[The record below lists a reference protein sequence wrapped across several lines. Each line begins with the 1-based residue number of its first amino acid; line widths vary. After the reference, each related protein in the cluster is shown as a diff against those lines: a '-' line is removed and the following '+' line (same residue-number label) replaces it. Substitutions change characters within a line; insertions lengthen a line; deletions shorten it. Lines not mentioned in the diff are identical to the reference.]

1 MTRQES
7 ELMEKP
13 KRTYKTYLIY
23 SAIILGV
30 VAIIYGF
37 YSLYAERNRL
47 AASLA
52 ETESKLAQV
61 EKKYAQEKNLT
72 QGLMRSKQSLEGL
85 LRGMEAK
92 VKEANDEKEKL
103 LAEKEHLEE
112 NWLKKA
118 EGQAK
123 IIADLT
129 QRIEKMKEVRDEIV
143 ARYKEKVEII
153 QKNEQ
158 TIAELTNSLQKSE
171 YELKRTSK
179 KLDMCGEHNGRL
191 CTINEELVEMYKN
204 KGLVNVISV
213 SEPLTQ
219 LRKVE
224 MEKMVQ
230 QYKTKIDENR
240 ENQVD
245 GS

>member
-1 MTRQES
+1 M
-7 ELMEKP
+7 MEKP

-23 SAIILGV
+23 TAMALGI
-30 VAIIYGF
+30 AGMIYGF
-37 YSLYAERNRL
+37 YSLYTERNRL
-47 AASLA
+47 EASLT
-52 ETESKLAQV
+52 ETESRLAQV
-61 EKKYAQEKNLT
+61 EKKYTQEKNLT
-72 QGLMRSKQSLEGL
+72 QGLIRTKQSLEGL

-92 VKEANDEKEKL
+92 VKEANEEKEQL

-112 NWLKKA
+112 NWVKKSEA
-118 EGQAK
+118 QTRM
-123 IIADLT
+123 IADLN
-129 QRIEKMKEVRDEIV
+129 QRIEKMKEVREEII

-153 QKNEQ
+153 QKNEKM
-158 TIAELTNSLQKSE
+158 IADLTQSLHESE

-179 KLDMCGEHNGRL
+179 KLDMCSEHNGRL

-204 KGLVNVISV
+204 KGLVNVLSV
-213 SEPLTQ
+213 TEPLTQ

-240 ENQVD
+240 ENQVG